1 MKNRTLLA
9 ATAAAAIFAANSPA
23 AEQPAKKPKPAQ
35 KPAATAKKEAE
46 PKADP
51 APPAPSGG
59 KPEEKPFV
67 VKDPVATVDGL
78 EIKAVEIEKVLEGLL
93 AQQGG
98 SIKDVPE
105 EMKPGLYRRV
115 IDGMIAEK
123 LVTRECAKIEV
134 TEADVT
140 AELDRFKK
148 RFPDEKTFK
157 DQLASQGQTVELV
170 KKDIYRFLQQNRW
183 MEEKVKGKTTV
194 TEEEAQAFYK
204 ENPEE
209 FKVPEQVRASH
220 ILVKV
225 DENAKEDVIKAKQQ
239 EASKILDRVK
249 KGEDFGK
256 LASELSEDPTV
267 KDNNGDL
274 NFFARERMLPEFSE
288 AAFKMKKGELSP
300 EPVRSKFGFHII
312 KVTDRKEAG
321 GESFDEAKARLIPAL
336 ENQKKQAEIGK
347 VLRGL
352 RDSAKVTI
360 NLPEA
365 PAPAG
370 PVPGAPKG
378 Q

>member
-9 ATAAAAIFAANSPA
+9 ATAAAAIFAVSSPA
-23 AEQPAKKPKPAQ
+23 AEQPAKKSKPAA
-35 KPAATAKKEAE
+35 KPAATAKKEAA

-51 APPAPSGG
+51 APTAPSGG

-67 VKDPVATVDGL
+67 VKDPVATVDGQ
-78 EIKAVEIEKVLEGLL
+78 EIKVVEVEKVLEGML

-105 EMKPGLYRRV
+105 GMKPALFRRV
-115 IDGMIAEK
+115 IDGVIAEK
-123 LVTRECAKIEV
+123 LVTRESAKVEV
-134 TEADVT
+134 TDADVT
-140 AELDRFKK
+140 AELERFKK
-148 RFPDEKTFK
+148 GFPDEKTFK
-157 DQLASQGQTVELV
+157 DQLANQGQTVEAV
-170 KKDIYRFLQQNRW
+170 KKDIHRFLQQNRW
-183 MEEKVKGKTTV
+183 MDEQVKGKTTV

-204 ENPEE
+204 ENPEK
-209 FKVPEQVRASH
+209 FKMPEQVRASH

-225 DENAKEDVIKAKQQ
+225 EEDAKEDVVKTKQQ
-239 EASKILDRVK
+239 EASKILARAK
-249 KGEDFGK
+249 SGEDFEK
-256 LASELSEDPTV
+256 LASELSEDPSA
-267 KDNNGDL
+267 KDNKGDL
-274 NFFARERMLPEFSE
+274 DFFVRDRMVPQFSE

-312 KVTDRKEAG
+312 KVTDRKDAADV
-321 GESFDEAKARLIPAL
+321 SFDDAKVRLISVL

-360 NLPEA
+360 NLPEV
-365 PAPAG
+365 PAT
-370 PVPGAPKG
+370 PVPGAPEG